1 MTGTGMIVLSFVI
14 ENISNV
20 QQKLQRQGTVI
31 KEEKVN

>member
-1 MTGTGMIVLSFVI
+1 MTGTGMIVLPFVI

-20 QQKLQRQGTVI
+20 QQKRQRQVTVI